1 MLNLLLLLL
10 ACGDKGTDSGDPQDD
25 DTATN
30 QPSEEPSGEPG
41 GEPSGEPGGEP
52 AAEPGGEPG
61 FGESPDDF
69 PSTCT
74 ADSMEN
80 VVTAQFDDASYN
92 LTEAVWDIE
101 EFGFMTIV
109 LGEAGSASLC
119 DRVLDGSFENTPN
132 VVGIMTGQGG
142 LSSSDSYSMTVEV
155 TDGDPGMEYASV
167 SFEDGM
173 GAIEAFGAGTIEIS
187 SYTYGA
193 DMTLSFSIGDED
205 DTLSATDISACYC
218 PGALEVAA
226 DF

>member
-1 MLNLLLLLL
+1 M
-10 ACGDKGTDSGDPQDD
+10 G
-25 DTATN
+25 
-30 QPSEEPSGEPG
+30 
-41 GEPSGEPGGEP
+41 
-52 AAEPGGEPG
+52 
-61 FGESPDDF
+61 
-69 PSTCT
+69 
-74 ADSMEN
+74 N
-80 VVTAQFDDASYN
+80 VVTAQFDEASYE

-109 LGEAGSASLC
+109 LGVAGETSLC
-119 DRVLDGSFENTPN
+119 DRVLDGSFENEPN

-142 LSSSDSYSMTVEV
+142 LSSTDSYSMTVEV

-167 SFEDGM
+167 TFEDGA
-173 GAIEAFGAGTIEIS
+173 GSVEAFGEGTIDIS

-193 DMTLSFSIGDED
+193 DMTFSLSIGDAD